1 LQTQPSNSI
10 SFINQYFG
18 ERKAHEEGSSCFLR
32 RRLNDDDGD
41 LRTDTG

>member
-1 LQTQPSNSI
+1 LKTQPSNSTSVI
-10 SFINQYFG
+10 DQYFG
-18 ERKAHEEGSSCFLR
+18 ERKAHEEGSSRFLR